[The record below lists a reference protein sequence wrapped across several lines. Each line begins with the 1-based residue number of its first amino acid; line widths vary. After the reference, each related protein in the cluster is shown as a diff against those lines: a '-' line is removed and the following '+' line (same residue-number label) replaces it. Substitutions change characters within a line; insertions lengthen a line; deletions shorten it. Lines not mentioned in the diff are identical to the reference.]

1 MTPEEESF
9 FIDTR
14 ILIEQIN
21 IIAMLMVDYRREVS
35 TEVRGRDISTIFDL
49 IAEKTILFCKR
60 LIRCK
65 IFNNRMSS
73 HCQIFDL

>member
-1 MTPEEESF
+1 MTPEEKSF

-21 IIAMLMVDYRREVS
+21 IVAMLMADYTLEVS

-49 IAEKTILFCKR
+49 IAEKTDIILQ
-60 LIRCK
+60 K
-65 IFNNRMSS
+65 INML
-73 HCQIFDL
+73 QDV